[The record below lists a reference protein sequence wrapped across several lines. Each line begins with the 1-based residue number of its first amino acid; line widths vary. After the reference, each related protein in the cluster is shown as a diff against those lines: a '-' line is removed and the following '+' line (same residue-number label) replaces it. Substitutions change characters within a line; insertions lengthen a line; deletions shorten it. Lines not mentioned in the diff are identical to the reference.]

1 MRPQQDGFTLIEL
14 LVVMALI
21 GIISAIAIPI
31 YKSYELRTH
40 ANAALSGAKALQ
52 SPIEAQI
59 LGVGSTVGTVG
70 PGIELSV
77 SPSEGAATIKA
88 IREMGEV
95 TFSRISSGEWVCEHT
110 FDLEL
115 KGCEKAD

>member
-1 MRPQQDGFTLIEL
+1 
-14 LVVMALI
+14 MALI
-21 GIISAIAIPI
+21 GIISAIAIPM
-31 YKSYELRTH
+31 YKGYQLRTH

-70 PGIELSV
+70 AGMAVKVVTED
-77 SPSEGAATIKA
+77 ETATITA
-88 IREMGEV
+88 DREDLGKV
-95 TFSRISSGEWVCEHT
+95 TLSRAASGEWLCEHT

-115 KGCEKAD
+115 KGCEQID